1 MEKTYYYKYRSV
13 NNLHFLLDIL
23 VYNRLYL
30 ASYSELNDPMEG
42 AYRIS
47 NRVNYDNPWMESFHT
62 EKNDIRI
69 CSLSKTYNNMLMWSH
84 YADSH
89 KGCCIELELKSK
101 KDIIERPIEYVET
114 IQELQGKNY
123 REEAIDIL
131 SRKLKCWLYEQEV
144 RLLKEIPRDSRKSKF
159 IKIKIVRIYLGC
171 KMAAKDVRFY
181 TNLIHSIDPKIEVK
195 QLCRTDLTY

>member
-1 MEKTYYYKYRSV
+1 MEKTNYYKYRSV
-13 NNLHFLLDIL
+13 NNLSFLLDIL

-30 ASYSELNDPMEG
+30 ASYSELNDPLEG

-47 NRVNYDNPWMESFHT
+47 NGVNYDNWLELFHT
-62 EKNDIRI
+62 EKQAIRI

-101 KDIIERPIEYVET
+101 KGIIEKPVEYVET
-114 IQELQGKNY
+114 IQELRGEDSLK
-123 REEAIDIL
+123 EAIDIL

>member
-181 TNLIHSIDPKIEVK
+181 TNLIHSIDPLIEVK

>member
-13 NNLHFLLDIL
+13 NNMRFLLDIL

-47 NRVNYDNPWMESFHT
+47 NGVNYDNPWLELFHT
-62 EKNDIRI
+62 EKQAIRI

-89 KGCCIELELKSK
+89 KGCCIKLELKSK
-101 KDIIERPIEYVET
+101 KGVIEKYVEYVDT
-114 IQELQGKNY
+114 IQDLQGQDY
-123 REEAIDIL
+123 RKEAYQIL
-131 SRKLKCWLYEQEV
+131 SNKLKCWNYEKEV
-144 RLLKEIPRDSRKSKF
+144 RILKEIPRVSSKSKY
-159 IKIKIVRIYLGC
+159 IKIKIVSIYLGC

-181 TNLIHSIDPKIEVK
+181 TNLIHSIDPQIEVK
-195 QLCRTDLTY
+195 QLCRTDLTF